1 MSEVKGYL
9 IECQGRELFLRDNIE
24 WALED
29 NNYKV
34 TPLIAQQTVLEGEN
48 PEQRDISFE
57 DYREMAEEL
66 YKIHSEQLSS
76 TKEILEDAIELL
88 EGIADLAS
96 KKTDNLIEIR
106 GLLEL
111 IAQDCKKFLSPSD
124 EK

>member
-34 TPLIAQQTVLEGEN
+34 TPLVAQQTVLEGEN

-96 KKTDNLIEIR
+96 KKTDNLMEMR
-106 GLLEL
+106 DLLAL
-111 IAQDCKKFLSPSD
+111 IAQDCKKFLAPSD